1 MPKNLRTD
9 TIIEQMNLDGR
20 VRELYAKGNSIPKIF
35 DKLKEEGHEVNL
47 FTLKYWVKTR
57 IVDEKKKLKDVEKKQ
72 KTTLEDASAEYKLT
86 EALNIARRNYDECK
100 GNGDEGG
107 ASSWF
112 KQYNDLMEKLL
123 KSAGTYERAKQDAQ
137 KEDDKKIEVVWVIRY
152 ICDKCGETIKE
163 EEVMHTVTTTSDQ
176 QVEEVKEKM
185 IDDIAQPSV
194 EVDGIVKPNE

>member
-86 EALNIARRNYDECK
+86 EALNIARKNYDECK
-100 GNGDEGG
+100 NNGDEGG

-123 KSAGTYERAKQDAQ
+123 KSAGTYERAKQEAQ
-137 KEDDKKIEVVWVIRY
+137 KEDDKKIEVIWVIRTV
-152 ICDKCGETIKE
+152 CDKCKE
-163 EEVMHTVTTTSDQ
+163 QISEVEQMHTITTTNDL
-176 QVEEVKEKM
+176 QVETVKEQM
-185 IDDIAQPSV
+185 IDEISHPSI
-194 EVDGIVKPNE
+194 ETDGVVKNDE